1 MSCRVAASPY
11 PAYVRAV
18 VGPVSA
24 APPGNKISTP
34 PSNHL
39 PNAGPMPQTARRP
52 ARP

>member
-24 APPGNKISTP
+24 APPGNKINTP
-34 PSNHL
+34 PLNH
-39 PNAGPMPQTARRP
+39 PPTAGLTHQTAPRP
-52 ARP
+52 APP